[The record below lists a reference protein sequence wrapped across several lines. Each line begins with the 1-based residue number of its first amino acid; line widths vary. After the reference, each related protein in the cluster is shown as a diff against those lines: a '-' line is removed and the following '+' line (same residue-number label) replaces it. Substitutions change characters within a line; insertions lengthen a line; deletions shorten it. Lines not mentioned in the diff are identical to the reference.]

1 MKSNHPLIF
10 VHEQTLLLELIEN
23 FWEISLLEFIS
34 KWHVLKQL
42 CIKKTGFCLSPSATV
57 LSDSEV
63 RSGQFSLLY
72 KKMALI
78 TGNQV

>member
-1 MKSNHPLIF
+1 MR
-10 VHEQTLLLELIEN
+10 
-23 FWEISLLEFIS
+23 

-42 CIKKTGFCLSPSATV
+42 CIKMTRFCLSPSATV
-57 LSDSEV
+57 SRDSEV
-63 RSGQFSLLY
+63 RSGQFSLMY